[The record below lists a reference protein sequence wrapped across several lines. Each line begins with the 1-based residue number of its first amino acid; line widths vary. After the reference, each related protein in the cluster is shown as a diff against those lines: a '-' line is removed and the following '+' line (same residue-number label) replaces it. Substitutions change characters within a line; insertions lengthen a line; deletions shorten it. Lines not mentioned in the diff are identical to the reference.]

1 MKVKYKATTNQNLEK
16 SLQANPTEKL
26 VFSGKK
32 EKNVLRWK
40 LGNARRNT
48 EAKKE
53 KIRRSF

>member
-16 SLQANPTEKL
+16 SLQAKPLLKEKL
-26 VFSGKK
+26 LAKG
-32 EKNVLRWK
+32 KNVLRWK

-53 KIRRSF
+53 KY